1 MRRLKW
7 LSLCTLI
14 ILGSTDL
21 SAEGDTR
28 QFNVNPGNMM
38 GGMMNPMRNMF
49 GGYDRNQGRYY
60 DNYDS
65 PYYAP
70 QAYPYYPQGYGAY
83 PGTGYP
89 QAPAG
94 YGAPSAQYPANPYQ
108 QPMEPAAQT
117 PAYPEQAAPVY
128 QQPQPVMQP
137 ATPYANA
144 PQEQFHFR
152 PMDQQSTVQD
162 STPPATSLYPQP
174 QTTEPRGGQGYY
186 SSPAPSAASAYPQG
200 YQQQP
205 QVPVDPS
212 MKFRPLDQPG
222 YSQ

>member
-21 SAEGDTR
+21 FAEGDTR

-89 QAPAG
+89 QAPTG
-94 YGAPSAQYPANPYQ
+94 YGVPSAQYPANPGYQ
-108 QPMEPAAQT
+108 QPMEPAVQT

-152 PMDQQSTVQD
+152 PMDQPSTMQN
-162 STPPATSLYPQP
+162 SAQPASPTYAQP
-174 QTTEPRGGQGYY
+174 QIAEPQGGSAYY
-186 SSPAPSAASAYPQG
+186 ASPAPSAAQG

-205 QVPVDPS
+205 QVPVDPT